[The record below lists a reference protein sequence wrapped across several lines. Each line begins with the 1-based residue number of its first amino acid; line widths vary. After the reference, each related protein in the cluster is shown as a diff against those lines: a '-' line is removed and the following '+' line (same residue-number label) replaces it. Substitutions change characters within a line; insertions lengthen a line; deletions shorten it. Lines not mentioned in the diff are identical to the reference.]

1 MDMNRLMGHVTLN
14 EIKDAI
20 CNEANKKDDEIMS
33 FQELSNAIREL
44 HSRKLGDDCT
54 PKLLMDSYATTV
66 DNLSKLNHLNF
77 SKAEQHFLESM
88 INLYNTII
96 YTVILLTLKKTNNP
110 ELIQNAERDFKPL
123 IKKHWDRFT
132 HLTSEFV

>member
-20 CNEANKKDDEIMS
+20 CNEANKKDDEIML
-33 FQELSNAIREL
+33 FPELSNAIREL
-44 HSRKLGDDCT
+44 HSIKLGDDCT
-54 PKLLMDSYATTV
+54 PKLLMDSYASTV

-77 SKAEQHFLESM
+77 SKTEQHFLESI